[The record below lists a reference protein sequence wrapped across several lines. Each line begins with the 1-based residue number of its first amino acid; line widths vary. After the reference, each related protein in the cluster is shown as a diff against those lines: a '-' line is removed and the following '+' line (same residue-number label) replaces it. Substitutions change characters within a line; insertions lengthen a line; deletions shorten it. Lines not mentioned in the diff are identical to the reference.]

1 MQSDFGL
8 IQSDFEKIFLCV
20 HFNLKYDFILYE
32 IIIYFRLELFEN
44 IYPWWDH
51 YSFIWIGKMINVHV
65 QNQCTDGNCVLE
77 TWSLNQSLQAGENVA
92 LLLVSWQGWLAILV
106 KLRVQGRLFWLVCGA
121 LFDLDVFGANCLFF
135 STDCQCVELCA
146 CYLQD
151 PSYSV
156 NIKKSPRS
164 FN

>member
-92 LLLVSWQGWLAILV
+92 LLLVSWQGWLTILV
-106 KLRVQGRLFWLVCGA
+106 EIRVGVRLFAWFAVPDLPCRLWNELFIFSRLSECGIQYL
-121 LFDLDVFGANCLFF
+121 LFLRFF
-135 STDCQCVELCA
+135 LPWKHPKNTSW
-146 CYLQD
+146 
-151 PSYSV
+151 
-156 NIKKSPRS
+156 S
-164 FN
+164 FI